1 MYIPLWKDFKD
12 LKLKDKNID
21 IAILAFAKI
30 NKTNVYFDLDPAKNE
45 IIKENIKKLQAN
57 NKKRV
62 SYLVLVGIKRTD
74 SPMLHW
80 MKTGTPLLRV

>member
-12 LKLKDKNID
+12 LNLKDKNID

-30 NKTNVYFDLDPAKNE
+30 DKTNVYFDLDPAKNE
-45 IIKENIKKLQAN
+45 IIKENIKKLQGN
-57 NKKRV
+57 NKKRA
-62 SYLVLVGIKRTD
+62 SSLVLAAIKRTD

-80 MKTGTPLLRV
+80 METGTTLLRV